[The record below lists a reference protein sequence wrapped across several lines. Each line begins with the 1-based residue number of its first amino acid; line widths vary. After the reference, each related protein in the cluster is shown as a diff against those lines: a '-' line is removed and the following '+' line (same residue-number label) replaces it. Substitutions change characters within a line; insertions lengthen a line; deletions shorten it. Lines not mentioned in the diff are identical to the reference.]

1 MNKLLLL
8 TLLFLLP
15 TFVWGEVNDKTVDIY
30 EKVTTLKGD
39 TYEGYIVRQNIGESI
54 SFHSL
59 ISTITDSTYAGASM
73 SSTFVPEDQLDDN
86 WKWLL
91 QKGSIE
97 LQAEGGK
104 KGLLLRSFETKNNVA
119 SNVYVLQKGE
129 NFVHYI
135 DAKKGDITIQFSE
148 IKQIEYFYNP
158 NEASQLVD
166 VVKFYAKRPEVKGYI
181 VKQVIGQSLF
191 VKDVASSMVTKV
203 ELSAVESIGKCKNTP
218 SMSWAEQSRWIEI
231 VELKNGTII
240 EGFVTQKTY
249 GEKNGDAFMVI
260 STLDDSYE
268 VVKMEQVISIRR
280 RLNSDYI
287 SIPSYDVAGACALF
301 NGVKVNEVEL
311 KEPARYNMNRGDIV
325 IKNARNLFTD
335 IRVQTR
341 HNQDASILLQRQK
354 KGEYQDIVALKVMVN
369 SDDEIVCSYK
379 NLLNNSKSSVIETSE
394 DIVLNRFKLPHGM
407 YMFYVKGT
415 NKVYLVNIKR

>member
-1 MNKLLLL
+1 MNKSLLLS
-8 TLLFLLP
+8 LLFLLP
-15 TFVWGEVNDKTVDIY
+15 TFMWGEVNGKSLDIY
-30 EKVTTLKGD
+30 EKVTTIKGD
-39 TYEGYIVRQNIGESI
+39 TYEGYIVRQNVGESI

-59 ISTITDSTYAGASM
+59 ISTITDSAYAGGAM
-73 SSTFVPEDQLDDN
+73 SSTFVPENQIEDN

-91 QKGSIE
+91 EKGQIE
-97 LQAEGGK
+97 LHIEGGK

-135 DAKKGDITIQFSE
+135 DVKKGDITVKFSD
-148 IKQIEYFYNP
+148 IKQIEYLHEQ

-181 VKQVIGQSLF
+181 VKQIIGQSLY

-203 ELSAVESIGKCKNTP
+203 ELSDVESIGKCKNTP

-260 STLDDSYE
+260 TTLDDSYE

-280 RLNSDYI
+280 KLNSDYI
-287 SIPSYDVAGACALF
+287 SIPSADFANTCALF
-301 NGVKVNEVEL
+301 NGVQVKEVEL
-311 KEPARYNMNRGDIV
+311 KESARYSLNRGEIV

-335 IRVQTR
+335 IRVKTR
-341 HNQDASILLQRQK
+341 QGEDASILMQRNK
-354 KGEYQDIVALKVMVN
+354 KGTSHDVVAYKVTLTIE
-369 SDDEIVCSYK
+369 DEVVCSYK
-379 NLLNNSKSSVIETSE
+379 DILNNSKCSVNETSDE
-394 DIVLNRFKLPHGM
+394 VILNRFKLPHGM
-407 YMFYVKGT
+407 YMFYVKRT